1 MESPV
6 KTPNI
11 SEMMSRFARSCKL
24 CSMKFL
30 AELNDFP
37 GGYPNGQNIPYW
49 EILIV
54 NGSENQKIDENGPHP
69 LLDGDLNLAC
79 PKDDNSLE
87 III

>member
-1 MESPV
+1 MELPV
-6 KTPNI
+6 KTPII

-24 CSMKFL
+24 RSMEFL
-30 AELNDFP
+30 AELNDFLD
-37 GGYPNGQNIPYW
+37 GYPNGQNVPYQEIPT
-49 EILIV
+49 E